1 MRDLL
6 LAHVGDPSKGA
17 RKKVKYCYLIPVV
30 IFLIASTTVAFFV
43 PFNLPDENKKTPVYV
58 GISFTGNTTSEAKL
72 LIDRVK
78 SYINLFVLQSFVVS
92 RNETAIYEICD
103 YAVAQGLNII
113 VNLGTYDNVTWPW
126 HYDIFVNATARWGSQ
141 FLGAYYDDEPGG
153 MQLDYNWTELFT
165 SKRVVDSFEA
175 VLNVTSLKD
184 APPFVQMYAKFKDS
198 QINGTKSENYNLE
211 AETFFYLFTTHM
223 GYSAF
228 KNITAAGI
236 KMFTSDYALYWYGY
250 QVGYDV
256 LLTQLGWNNSY
267 IKEIDLIK
275 GAARLQNKEWGAIIT
290 WKYNETPYLDTGE
303 EIYNQML
310 TAYQAG
316 AKYVIIFNYPQ
327 IEGNPYGAM
336 TNEHFAALEKFSNDI
351 KATSKIRNVPD
362 ESKADAVLVLPNNYG
377 WGMRTPSDKIWGYW
391 APDEKSTQIWNI
403 TNKLVQQYRLGLDI
417 VYDDPAFPVTG
428 KYNHIYYWNSTL

>member
-1 MRDLL
+1 
-6 LAHVGDPSKGA
+6 
-17 RKKVKYCYLIPVV
+17 
-30 IFLIASTTVAFFV
+30 
-43 PFNLPDENKKTPVYV
+43 
-58 GISFTGNTTSEAKL
+58 
-72 LIDRVK
+72 
-78 SYINLFVLQSFVVS
+78 
-92 RNETAIYEICD
+92 
-103 YAVAQGLNII
+103 
-113 VNLGTYDNVTWPW
+113 
-126 HYDIFVNATARWGSQ
+126 
-141 FLGAYYDDEPGG
+141 

-175 VLNVTSLKD
+175 VLNDTSLND
-184 APPFVQMYAKFKDS
+184 APPLVQMYAKFIDS
-198 QINGTKSENYNLE
+198 RINGTKSENYNLE

-290 WKYNETPYLDTGE
+290 WKYNQTPYLDSGE

-327 IEGNPYGAM
+327 IEGNLYGAM
-336 TNEHFAALEKFSNDI
+336 TDEHFAALEKLSNDI
-351 KATSKIRNVPD
+351 RATSKIRNVPD
-362 ESKADAVLVLPNNYG
+362 ESKADAVFILPNNYG
-377 WGMRTPSDKIWGYW
+377 WGMRTPNDKIWGYW
-391 APDEKSTQIWNI
+391 APDEKSLQIWNI
-403 TNKLVQQYRLGLDI
+403 TTKLLQQYRLGLDI
-417 VYDDPAFPVTG
+417 IYDDPAFPFRG
-428 KYNHIYYWNSTL
+428 RYNHIYYWNSTL